1 MRWISNPAQANKI
14 ICNAQTK
21 ILPNFRSPPEIWQ
34 ISFGF
39 SQKKRFDYLRISIV
53 CCTFAASKELAMRV
67 TFNEEYLEELYTKGK
82 SGNKKYRFQPQIVR
96 GYQKAVKFL
105 IQAQRIEDLFPFKSL
120 HFEALHGDK
129 EGRFSVKANDQYRVE
144 FSIEDSEEEPV
155 VTICNVLELSNHYK

>member
-1 MRWISNPAQANKI
+1 MK
-14 ICNAQTK
+14 
-21 ILPNFRSPPEIWQ
+21 
-34 ISFGF
+34 
-39 SQKKRFDYLRISIV
+39 
-53 CCTFAASKELAMRV
+53 V
-67 TFNEEYLEELYTKGK
+67 TFNEEYLEELYTRGK

-144 FSIEDSEEEPV
+144 FSVEESDDEPV
-155 VTICNVLELSNHYK
+155 VTICNVLELSNHYR